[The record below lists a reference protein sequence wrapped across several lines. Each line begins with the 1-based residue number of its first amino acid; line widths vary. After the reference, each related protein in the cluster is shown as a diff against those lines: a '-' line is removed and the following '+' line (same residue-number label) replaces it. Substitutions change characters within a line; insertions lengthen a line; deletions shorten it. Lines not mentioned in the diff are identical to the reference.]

1 MRKRTAGGKSTTL
14 WRLSFWRFSIGF
26 RIITALFHKKK
37 GLVKASPFFD
47 FIRSYG
53 TNEISSMLELVFSD
67 KTEFSSPARQDFAI
81 STYMRKTEAL

>member
-1 MRKRTAGGKSTTL
+1 MFGYEPKGQGFESLTA
-14 WRLSFWRFSIGF
+14 RQ
-26 RIITALFHKKK
+26 KK

>member
-1 MRKRTAGGKSTTL
+1 MDKLTCHLDVIFIRVQSGFLGEGSSPFTRT
-14 WRLSFWRFSIGF
+14 
-26 RIITALFHKKK
+26 KKK

-67 KTEFSSPARQDFAI
+67 KTEFSTPARQDFAI